1 MIKYFRELLAT
12 LKSIDKTNKEIKAIL
27 DDIDLNLAR
36 CVVKNGR
43 RHGTDHYLVTGHW
56 ND

>member
-12 LKSIDKTNKEIKAIL
+12 LKSIDKTNKEIKASL

-43 RHGTDHYLVTGHW
+43 RHGKDHYLVTGHW